1 MASAGSI
8 TLVDSFYSDL
18 VLGRVEGGDQGF
30 PWLEATVTKTA
41 TMELGSILNEAQT
54 EVASANAATAFSVLV
69 WSNVPLDLV
78 EVGEEVVVVLAVR
91 AATLNRKL
99 LKFSDDVA
107 VSDAAAGA
115 LEDRGLKITSKV
127 YP

>member
-8 TLVDSFYSDL
+8 TLNESFYSDL
-18 VLGRVEGGDQGF
+18 VLGRVEGGDQGY

-41 TMELGSILNEAQT
+41 TMKMGSIMNEAQT
-54 EVASANAATAFSVLV
+54 EVASADAASAFSVLV
-69 WSNVPLDLV
+69 WCNVPLDSV

-91 AATLNRKL
+91 GATLNRKL
-99 LKFSDDVA
+99 LKFSDNVA
-107 VSDAAAGA
+107 VTDAAANA
-115 LEDRGLKITSKV
+115 LEDRGLKITSHV